1 MLTPAQP
8 NHMKSSVDLLVVG
21 AGFSGAVLAERFA
34 RILGKRSLVVD
45 RRSHIAGNAFD
56 GFNSAGVRI
65 HHYGPHYFRT
75 NSERVR
81 AYLSHFTDWQ
91 PADYTVLSYSD
102 GQFWNFPINLNT
114 FEQFV
119 GHSATSEEMISTLN
133 KWRIPI
139 ENPRNAEEVII
150 SQVGYALYDKFFRN
164 YTRKQWRR
172 NATELDPSVGR
183 RIPVRTNRDNRY
195 LTEKFQALPKDGYTP
210 LIDRMLDH
218 PKIEVHLNTEFRE
231 VIGKV
236 SFRHLIFTGPIDEY
250 FSWQLGRLPYRSIR
264 FESETLPLRY
274 FQPAVQVN
282 YPNDYQFTRI
292 VEFKHITGQ
301 QSPVTTILREYPD
314 DFGPGKEPYYPI
326 PAPDTKALY
335 LKYAKLAVAEKNV
348 SFVGRLATYRYYNM
362 DQVVASA
369 LVEFDRLAKGK

>member
-1 MLTPAQP
+1 
-8 NHMKSSVDLLVVG
+8 MKSSVDLLVVG

-56 GFNSAGVRI
+56 AFNSAGVRI
-65 HHYGPHYFRT
+65 HRYGPHYFRT

-81 AYLSHFTDWQ
+81 AYLSQFTEWQ
-91 PADYTVLSYSD
+91 PVDYTVLSYSD

-119 GHSATSEEMISTLN
+119 GHSATSEEMISTLK
-133 KWRIPI
+133 KWRVPI
-139 ENPRNAEEVII
+139 ESPRNAEEVII

-164 YTRKQWRR
+164 YTRKQWSRH
-172 NATELDPSVGR
+172 ATELDPSVGR

-218 PKIEVHLNTEFRE
+218 PKIEVRLNTEFRE

-250 FSWQLGRLPYRSIR
+250 FSWRLGRLPYRSIR
-264 FESETLPLRY
+264 FESETLPIRY

-282 YPNDYQFTRI
+282 YPNDHQFTRI

-301 QSPVTTILREYPD
+301 QLPVTTIVREYPD
-314 DFGPGKEPYYPI
+314 DFGPGKEPYYPV

-335 LKYAKLAVAEKNV
+335 SKYAELAVAEKNV

-362 DQVVASA
+362 DQVIASA
-369 LVEFDRLAKGK
+369 LAEFHRLAR